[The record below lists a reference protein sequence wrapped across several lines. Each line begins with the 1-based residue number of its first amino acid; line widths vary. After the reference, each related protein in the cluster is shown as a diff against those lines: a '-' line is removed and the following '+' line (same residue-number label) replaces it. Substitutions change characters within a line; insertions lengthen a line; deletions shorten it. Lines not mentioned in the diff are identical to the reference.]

1 MKRNEGSKSR
11 NRYRVSYIGVI
22 GGHGSTQI
30 EYKKEL
36 RLKQRASLRHHA
48 AGSHAASSDEEQDR
62 KWVQAR
68 TPFVCSL
75 CKYPALATW
84 KFCPHCGGLLEWKS
98 VAAPSSK

>member
-1 MKRNEGSKSR
+1 MGADQLKPKS
-11 NRYRVSYIGVI
+11 YVSSSGI
-22 GGHGSTQI
+22 
-30 EYKKEL
+30 
-36 RLKQRASLRHHA
+36 AF
-48 AGSHAASSDEEQDR
+48 GSHAASNDEEQDR
-62 KWVQAR
+62 KWVQMR